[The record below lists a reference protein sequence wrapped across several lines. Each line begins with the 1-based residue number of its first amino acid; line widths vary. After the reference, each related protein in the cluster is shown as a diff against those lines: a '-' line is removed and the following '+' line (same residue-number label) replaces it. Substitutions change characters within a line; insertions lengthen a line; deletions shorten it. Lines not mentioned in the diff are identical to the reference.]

1 VEWGGQAIYNFSPAF
16 QLAAGVYNTN
26 QSSALGGK
34 GGVNFALQQ
43 GNRGV
48 LSIVQLSYF
57 LNHASDDRGLPGQ
70 YSFGG
75 FYDSNR
81 FTNLRSPDSTKTGLY
96 SIYGMF
102 QQMIY
107 RDGDAGSQKG
117 LTIWGEAALA
127 PRSIVSSIPYFVG
140 GGLSYQGA
148 IPRRD
153 DDIASFG
160 VIYGAFSRYVPRASA
175 ETVIETNYQ
184 VAVTNWLS
192 IAPDLQYVI
201 RPNGSSAI
209 KNALVLGAQL
219 QIVF

>member
-1 VEWGGQAIYNFSPAF
+1 
-16 QLAAGVYNTN
+16 
-26 QSSALGGK
+26 
-34 GGVNFALQQ
+34 
-43 GNRGV
+43 
-48 LSIVQLSYF
+48 
-57 LNHASDDRGLPGQ
+57 
-70 YSFGG
+70 
-75 FYDSNR
+75 
-81 FTNLRSPDSTKTGLY
+81 GLY

-184 VAVTNWLS
+184 VTLTNWLS
-192 IAPDLQYVI
+192 VTPDLQYVI